1 MSKLSRDILV
11 TLLMGLALLWAI
23 LAVAVLLLPAV
34 LLLAIHRL
42 GRALFAPRRSAEARD
57 LLDELSAPGT
67 LLP

>member
-11 TLLMGLALLWAI
+11 ILLMGLALLWAV
-23 LAVAVLLLPAV
+23 LAVAVLLLPAA

-42 GRALFAPRRSAEARD
+42 GCVLLAPGRSAEARD
-57 LLDELSAPGT
+57 LLDELSAPGA